1 MQRALVRLEPALLSF
16 IVLPSPQC
24 RKASFHS
31 LLTKAYGGCTMAPRS
46 MTGNSWLVRAL
57 IGDAPRVI
65 RDC

>member
-31 LLTKAYGGCTMAPRS
+31 LLTKAYGGCTMAPRGEITRKS
-46 MTGNSWLVRAL
+46 
-57 IGDAPRVI
+57 RVNVT
-65 RDC
+65 